1 MDRLEQVGAEII
13 SYLESK
19 NEARD
24 AALQLSRAIIRSCA
38 LAIKSVH
45 RNEAAKADE
54 HLGQAKQKIEELK
67 ETLSAYPDLYYAGYS
82 QDALKEFAEASI
94 VQSVITGGQLPGPDE
109 LQVEIAAYLG
119 GMGEAVGELRRRLL
133 DALRQDQL
141 DEAEQLLERM
151 DDFYGFLVTVDF
163 PDAITRKLRRITDVD
178 RGIVERTRGDLV
190 ASMRQATLREA
201 LEAVEKKINEQRD

>member
-190 ASMRQATLREA
+190 ASMRQASLREA

>member
-19 NEARD
+19 NDARD

-45 RNEAAKADE
+45 RNETAKADE

-190 ASMRQATLREA
+190 ASMRQATLRDA
-201 LEAVEKKINEQRD
+201 LEAVEKRINEKRD

>member
-1 MDRLEQVGAEII
+1 MDRLEQIGAEII
-13 SYLESK
+13 GYLESK

-38 LAIKSVH
+38 IAIKSVH
-45 RNEAAKADE
+45 RNETDEADE
-54 HLGQAKQKIEELK
+54 HLGRAKQKIDELK
-67 ETLSAYPDLYYAGYS
+67 ETLRAYPDLYHAGYS

-94 VQSVITGGQLPGPDE
+94 VQSVINGGQLPGPED

-133 DALRQDQL
+133 DALRQDEL

-201 LEAVEKKINEQRD
+201 LEAVEKKISE

>member
-45 RNEAAKADE
+45 RNETAKADE

>member
-1 MDRLEQVGAEII
+1 MDKLEGIGAGIISFLEQ
-13 SYLESK
+13 K

-24 AALQLSRAIIRSCA
+24 AALQLSRTIIRSCA
-38 LAIKSVH
+38 VAIKSVH
-45 RNEAAKADE
+45 RNQAAEASE
-54 HLGQAKQKIEELK
+54 HLGEAKQKIEELK
-67 ETLSAYPDLYYAGYS
+67 TTLSKYPDLYYAGYS

-94 VQSVITGGQLPGPDE
+94 VQSVINGAELPGPDD

-119 GMGEAVGELRRRLL
+119 GLGEAVGELRRRLL
-133 DALRQDQL
+133 DALRQDAL

-163 PDAITRKLRRITDVD
+163 PDAITGKLRRITDVD

-190 ASMRQATLREA
+190 ASMRQAALRDA
-201 LEAVEKKINEQRD
+201 LEAVEKKISK

>member
-45 RNEAAKADE
+45 RNETAKADE

-190 ASMRQATLREA
+190 ASMRQASLREA
-201 LEAVEKKINEQRD
+201 LEAVEKKINE